1 VGFLESLESSGFGEW
16 VRSSY
21 VGYPMM
27 IACHAVGMAIMVG
40 LSVALALRVLGWF
53 REIPYPALYRFLTIA
68 WVGFAINFLSGSG
81 LFAAQATTYVT
92 DGTFLLKM
100 AFVVAGMITVAIM
113 QTQVKRYATSW
124 GDGSAS
130 SGARAM
136 AGISIFCWVAA
147 TITGRLIA
155 YL

>member
-1 VGFLESLESSGFGEW
+1 MGFLESLESSGFGEW
-16 VRSSY
+16 VRSSF

-53 REIPYPALYRFLTIA
+53 RDIPYPALYKFLGIA
-68 WVGFAINFLSGSG
+68 WIGFAINFLSGSG

-92 DGTFLLKM
+92 DGTFILKM
-100 AFVVAGMITVAIM
+100 SFVVLGMIAVGIL
-113 QTQVKRYATSW
+113 QTQVKRHATSW
-124 GDGSAS
+124 GEAAAS
-130 SGARAM
+130 TNARLV
-136 AGISIFCWVAA
+136 AGFSIFCWVAA

-155 YL
+155 YI